1 MAFKVKLAVG
11 GIIGAVILAALF
23 LIPTNDFFGIDSH
36 SSESPS
42 PIIVLNSNPDGFEI
56 NPIICAT
63 RSDFIEFQF
72 DVTNKLDKD
81 YLLEIHLVQNNID
94 DQNLSRQAILVE
106 TVAGKTTFENY
117 TMPLESDMNTCV
129 IELKSSD
136 EIN

>member
-1 MAFKVKLAVG
+1 VASKVKLAMG
-11 GIIGAVILAALF
+11 GIIGAVMLVALF
-23 LIPTNDFFGIDSH
+23 FIPTNDFFGIDSH
-36 SSESPS
+36 SSESPP
-42 PIIVLNSNPDGFEI
+42 PIVVLNNHPDDFEI
-56 NPIICAT
+56 NPISCAT

-72 DVTNKLDKD
+72 DIANKLDKD

-94 DQNLSRQAILVE
+94 DQNLSRQAILVK

-117 TMPLESDMNTCV
+117 IMPLESNMNTCV